1 MKKLLSLVVL
11 LCTASSYAQNW
22 QPTYAKAITLANEH
36 ERPLILVF
44 SGSDWC
50 APCIKLDEWIWQSD
64 EFRSYAKDNY
74 ILYRADFPRKK
85 DNRLSKELVAQNSEL
100 AERFNP
106 KGYFPLVVLLNESE
120 EVLGTTGFK
129 KVPPS
134 EYITHLNTFIK

>member
-1 MKKLLSLVVL
+1 MKKLVSLVILLFSVVL
-11 LCTASSYAQNW
+11 CAQSW
-22 QPTYAKAITLANEH
+22 QPTYTEAIALASEH
-36 ERPLILVF
+36 EKPLILVF

-50 APCIKLDEWIWQSD
+50 APCIKLDKWIWQSD

-85 DNRLSKELVAQNSEL
+85 DNTLAKELVAQNSKL

-106 KGYFPLVVLLNESE
+106 KGYFPLVVVLNGNE
-120 EVLGTTGFK
+120 EVQGTTGFK

-134 EYITHLNTFIK
+134 EYISHLNTFIK